1 MSLDGQNFAT
11 TDKTELHCTFCLWN
25 CFSLLCVDKRVL
37 KISNLKKSVDVMI
50 KIRRDTQKHVLKT
63 TSNSEQVYME
73 TLLTPLSPSLQ

>member
-1 MSLDGQNFAT
+1 MSLDGQNLAT
-11 TDKTELHCTFCLWN
+11 ADKTELHCTFCLWN

-63 TSNSEQVYME
+63 TSNSEQVKFIWR
-73 TLLTPLSPSLQ
+73 LC

>member
-1 MSLDGQNFAT
+1 MSFDGQNFAT
-11 TDKTELHCTFCLWN
+11 ADKTELHCTFCLWNN

-63 TSNSEQVYME
+63 TSNSEQVKFIWR
-73 TLLTPLSPSLQ
+73 LC